1 LPRVSFFI
9 DGFNFYHS
17 LNDPKYKN
25 HPQIQNGTPKYRKYL
40 WLNYSKFLARHLQKQ
55 DTISDIFYFSAY
67 AQFRSQR
74 SIRTHQLLVS
84 AWEST
89 GITAVMGNFKQKHRF
104 CINCRSYYLA
114 HEEKETDVN
123 IAIYLINEAYKDTF
137 DTAILVTNDTDL
149 VPAIKMLKN
158 IRPRKKVGVLCPLNR
173 SSAELKQ
180 ACDFTK
186 YTKKRHLSKSQF
198 PDPIIL
204 PSGYKFSKP
213 PTWQ

>member
-1 LPRVSFFI
+1 MVSI
-9 DGFNFYHS
+9 GFNFYHS

-104 CINCRSYYLA
+104 CINCSSYYLA

-123 IAIYLINEAYKDTF
+123 IAIYLINEAYKDTYQKANSLIQLYYLP
-137 DTAILVTNDTDL
+137 DTNFLNHLHGNKAAVVFYCTN
-149 VPAIKMLKN
+149 
-158 IRPRKKVGVLCPLNR
+158 
-173 SSAELKQ
+173 SSYFRENKL
-180 ACDFTK
+180 
-186 YTKKRHLSKSQF
+186 
-198 PDPIIL
+198 
-204 PSGYKFSKP
+204 
-213 PTWQ
+213 